1 MKIDEIKK
9 KNKEDLMD
17 LLYKKREELRKINFS
32 LHSGKI
38 KDVKSISKI
47 KKDIARILTVL
58 KNK

>member
-1 MKIDEIKK
+1 
-9 KNKEDLMD
+9 MD